1 MSNYKSALDRIDR
14 AQTVEELHRVSTG
27 LTRVYDIGQLT
38 EGEYLRLDLK
48 LCDKINLISWTR
60 LRRDYPAIE
69 RATQ

>member
-27 LTRVYDIGQLT
+27 LARVYDIGQLT
-38 EGEYLRLDLK
+38 EGEFLRLDLK